1 MVEEPFVY
9 SACAIRGLR
18 AVRYGFYLGDDF
30 DTLVDPASPPMLAL
44 PLLIGFL
51 ASLGGALLL
60 VPAARQLALAVGWV
74 DAPDG
79 HRKVHVT
86 PTPNVGGLG
95 IVGGVLVG
103 LGTLAVL
110 DGVGLVSVG
119 EMLPSPFWLVGAV
132 LIAAV
137 GFLDDRVDLS
147 HWTRLAAQLGVTV
160 LVFADG
166 ARIGVLDGVLGG
178 GAVALGVSFALT
190 AVWMVGMMNAV
201 NLIDGLD
208 GLAAGSVAVALGGL
222 TAVYAI
228 NGTVGGVVLAAVL
241 LGALGGFLRYN
252 CAPASVFMG
261 DSGSL
266 FLGFSLAAYGL
277 YGTAHADP
285 LLNLMI
291 PAVVMGLPVLDTGV
305 SILRRLVTRRSLFA
319 PDKDHIHHRLAAR
332 MAPDAAVRVL
342 WGISLFL
349 ALGGVA
355 MSALPAWA
363 AFLVFAVGTA
373 VIYDLLW
380 RVQYLP
386 SPAHVRER
394 LQRRRTLRAIRA
406 DRAGATVTPAARE
419 LPPRAGIIRNDR
431 FLPASGPER

>member
-1 MVEEPFVY
+1 M
-9 SACAIRGLR
+9 S
-18 AVRYGFYLGDDF
+18 
-30 DTLVDPASPPMLAL
+30 AL

-60 VPAARQLALAVGWV
+60 VPAARRLALAVGWV

-86 PTPNVGGLG
+86 PIPNVGGLG
-95 IVGGVLVG
+95 IVGGTLIG
-103 LGTLAVL
+103 LGTLAGL
-110 DGVGLVSVG
+110 DGAGLISAG
-119 EMLPSPFWLVGAV
+119 EMLPSSLWLVGAV

-137 GFLDDRVDLS
+137 GFLDDRVDLN
-147 HWTRLAAQLGVTV
+147 HWTRLAAQIGVTV

-166 ARIGVLDGVLGG
+166 ARIDLLDGVLGG
-178 GAVALGVSFALT
+178 GGLALGVSFLLT
-190 AVWMVGMMNAV
+190 AIWMVGMMNAV

-222 TAVYAI
+222 TAVYALS
-228 NGTVGGVVLAAVL
+228 GTLGAVLLAAVL

-285 LLNLMI
+285 VLNLMI
-291 PAVVMGLPVLDTGV
+291 PAVVMGLPVLDTGM
-305 SILRRLVTRRSLFA
+305 SILRRIVTRRPLFA

-332 MAPDAAVRVL
+332 MTPDAAVRVL

-355 MSALPAWA
+355 MSVLPTWA
-363 AFLVFAVGTA
+363 ALLVFAVGTI

-380 RVQYLP
+380 RVRYLP

-406 DRAGATVTPAARE
+406 DRSQATLTPTAPE
-419 LPPRAGIIRNDR
+419 LPPRAGLVRNDR